1 MGLQIIVM
9 VLIGAMIGWMTNVVA
24 IKLLFRPIKP
34 IKLFLLPITIQGLM
48 PKRQKDIAKSIGETV
63 ENELLNS
70 EDILKQLFEKTDR
83 AQIIEKMGD
92 KIHKIAENKMP
103 AMIPGPFKQM
113 ALQHIDKLIVD
124 EGDNIID
131 SLEKEVSNHVENEL
145 DISHIVE
152 EKINI
157 FPFEQ
162 LEKIIIGLAKQE
174 LKHIEALGG
183 VIGAII
189 GLFQG
194 IIVQIL

>member
-1 MGLQIIVM
+1 M